1 MTMPRTLSLVSSED
15 GLRLRQVPVAG
26 VGKATVNRDKRQ
38 AKMRPVVEGENSTGL
53 DATVARVDVRV
64 ALGSASEAG
73 VVVRRNA
80 DGSVGTRIGIR
91 RDGTL
96 VVDRTRSGNV
106 TFNALFPSVEE
117 APVTMRGGEATF
129 TAYLDR
135 DSVEVLGMDGQV
147 SLTDLIFPPA
157 SATGVAT
164 YARGGTAKAVD
175 VKVTPLRP

>member
-1 MTMPRTLSLVSSED
+1 MRTL
-15 GLRLRQVPVAG
+15 A
-26 VGKATVNRDKRQ
+26 
-38 AKMRPVVEGENSTGL
+38 EGEHPTGL
-53 DATVARVDVRV
+53 DATVARVEVRV

-73 VVVRRNA
+73 IVVRRSA
-80 DGSVGTRIGIR
+80 DGSVGTRIGVR

-96 VVDRTRSGNV
+96 LVDRTRSGNV
-106 TFNALFPSVEE
+106 AFNSLFSSIEE
-117 APVTMRGGEATF
+117 APVTLHDGEATF

-135 DSVEVLGMDGQV
+135 SSLEVLAENGQV
-147 SLTDLIFPPA
+147 SVTDLIFPPT